1 MIKLDQPHITGDN
14 LQEQVRQLIS
24 FQRRLV
30 EQLNVEL
37 NRELAQC
44 RQKEEQKI
52 DKT

>member
-1 MIKLDQPHITGDN
+1 MIKLELPHITGDN
-14 LQEQVRQLIS
+14 LHEQMQQLIS

-44 RQKEEQKI
+44 KRKEE
-52 DKT
+52 